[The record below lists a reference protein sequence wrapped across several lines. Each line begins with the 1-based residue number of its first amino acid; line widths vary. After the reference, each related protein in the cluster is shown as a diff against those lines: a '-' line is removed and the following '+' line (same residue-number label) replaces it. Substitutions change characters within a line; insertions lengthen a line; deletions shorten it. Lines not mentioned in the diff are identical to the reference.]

1 MLHHLSI
8 SAIDP
13 ARVATVLA
21 ELIGG
26 RAFPFL
32 GPLPGAYVAV
42 AGDAHGTVFEVYPIK
57 KAIDPDATERNAPF
71 VDLDM
76 PADEIAATPV
86 PFHALVSVPLSRA
99 EIETIGAREG
109 WKAEYIGRGAPG
121 RAPYFHVVE
130 FWVENRILLELATPD
145 MLASYLAT
153 IDMAALERRFPNGI
167 DRPQPIAG

>member
-8 SAIDP
+8 SARDP

-21 ELIGG
+21 ELFGG

-32 GPLPGAYVAV
+32 GPLPGAYAAV
-42 AGDAHGTVFEVYPIK
+42 AGDAHGTVVEVYPLK
-57 KAIDPDATERNAPF
+57 KAIDPAAAERNAPF

-76 PADEIAATPV
+76 PADAIAAAPV

-99 EIETIGAREG
+99 EIEAIGAREG
-109 WKAEYIGRGAPG
+109 WKTEYIARGAPS
-121 RAPYFHVVE
+121 RPPLFHVIE
-130 FWVENRILLELATPD
+130 MWVENRILLELATPD
-145 MLASYLAT
+145 MLAPYLAT

-167 DRPQPIAG
+167 GRPRQAAG